1 MYANNQI
8 FEQAAFQRFCR
19 DFERERQWELCDPAI
34 FTQLAV
40 LPNKWFGVSSAREVT
55 VVWYYL
61 GSVTTWAELFASNA
75 PVRAIIE
82 AERSTNGF
90 PNYST
95 LDTNLSAT
103 QINLLANLAAWSV
116 NEAERAQA
124 FSQLFRATN

>member
-1 MYANNQI
+1 L
-8 FEQAAFQRFCR
+8 
-19 DFERERQWELCDPAI
+19 D
-34 FTQLAV
+34 
-40 LPNKWFGVSSAREVT
+40 SSP
-55 VVWYYL
+55 L
-61 GSVTTWAELFASNA
+61 GFVTTWAELFVSNA